1 MLTLQEHLDRLAL
14 GCLSNTALVSEE
26 SGSIRE
32 SAVST
37 VIAALNVAILAIH
50 SRVTLRYKTIY
61 IHKVPGMGTYTL
73 DERYTFRKRDEYE
86 AEQDPFSPDYVPY
99 PYVPFI
105 EEAEDLYQNDLL
117 TIESLSDDSGERYL
131 TTLSQVGTLTL
142 NFDKIPEKRYTLR
155 YRSSGT
161 VIPYDALPDY
171 VVDVPNIALSAL
183 DAYVAY
189 EIFLGL
195 GSNEALGRVRDYMH
209 AYETHLMRLT
219 EHLVTDYE
227 PETTEGF
234 MRNGWV

>member
-1 MLTLQEHLDRLAL
+1 MITLQEHLDRLAL
-14 GCLSNTALVSEE
+14 GCLSNTSLISEE

-32 SAVST
+32 SAMTT

-50 SRVTLRYKTIY
+50 SRVTLRYKTVY
-61 IHKVPGMGTYTL
+61 IHEVPGMGTYTL
-73 DERYTFRKRDEYE
+73 DEKYTFRKRDEYE
-86 AEQDPFSPDYVPY
+86 AEQDPFSPDYIPY
-99 PYVPFI
+99 PYIPFI

-117 TIESLSDDSGERYL
+117 TIECLSDDSGKRYL

-142 NFDKIPEKRYTLR
+142 NFD
-155 YRSSGT
+155 
-161 VIPYDALPDY
+161 DALPDY
-171 VVDVPNIALSAL
+171 VVDVPNIALPAL

-195 GSNEALGRVRDYMH
+195 GSNEALGRVRDHMS

-219 EHLVTDYE
+219 EHLVTDSE

-234 MRNGWV
+234 IRNGWV

>member
-1 MLTLQEHLDRLAL
+1 MITLQEHLDRLAL
-14 GCLSNTALVSEE
+14 GCLSNTSLISEE

-32 SAVST
+32 SAMTT

-50 SRVTLRYKTIY
+50 SRVTLRYKTVY
-61 IHKVPGMGTYTL
+61 IHEVPGMGAYTL

-117 TIESLSDDSGERYL
+117 TIECLSDDSGKRYL

-142 NFDKIPEKRYTLR
+142 NFDKVPEKRYTLR
-155 YRSSGT
+155 YRSRGT

-171 VVDVPNIALSAL
+171 VVDVPNIALPAL

-195 GSNEALGRVRDYMH
+195 GSNEALGRVRDHMS

-219 EHLVTDYE
+219 EHLVTDSE

-234 MRNGWV
+234 IRNGWV